1 MIKYLFRKILK
12 NIKFKCLTITE
23 SVQWDITKILA
34 KNYIHNLHSING
46 IFYKYLDVFNL
57 TQMVKF
63 TVILNLGH
71 SDLTV

>member
-1 MIKYLFRKILK
+1 MLSI
-12 NIKFKCLTITE
+12 
-23 SVQWDITKILA
+23 S
-34 KNYIHNLHSING
+34 LHSING

-71 SDLTV
+71 GDLTV